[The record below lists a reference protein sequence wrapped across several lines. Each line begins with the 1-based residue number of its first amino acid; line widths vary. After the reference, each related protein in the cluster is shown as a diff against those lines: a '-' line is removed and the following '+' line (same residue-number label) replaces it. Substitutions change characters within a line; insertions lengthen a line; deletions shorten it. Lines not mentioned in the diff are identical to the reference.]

1 VSTNPNHTANKRGG
15 PDLSQCFVAAP
26 SLATLPPISDSHP
39 KASPG
44 AAQYPNMPLLPDTFQ
59 EAAPN
64 LMLTVQSRAVAE
76 MRSVAHNMNNPADG
90 GFIGWP
96 YAEHLTICVVYD
108 TADMKLYLTASDVD
122 KWGVSGVEIFQTAYR
137 NLVELPLDFRA
148 TFREGRVFRLFADDT
163 YEAARLLLPPPQ
175 FEQLPVRG
183 THVAMVPHPNVL
195 LITGDQD
202 PEGLHIVLRE
212 APKHLREQLA
222 ITPSMFRLS
231 NTGWKPWNPELP
243 SADRKEF
250 EGLVLDTLERDYARQ
265 QRLLRAQELKK
276 PGNDQLFIASYMQLP
291 KGRSD
296 GLRTLSVWTRNA
308 PSLLPKTD
316 AIAFV
321 TGTEFRGIVPWS
333 VVAAQME
340 NELEPVGTYPAR
352 YSALS
357 FPTDEQVRSLIQ
369 EAVRRGVSQEP

>member
-1 VSTNPNHTANKRGG
+1 MQEALDTR
-15 PDLSQCFVAAP
+15 
-26 SLATLPPISDSHP
+26 
-39 KASPG
+39 
-44 AAQYPNMPLLPDTFQ
+44 MPDTFQ

-64 LMLTVQSRAVAE
+64 LMLTLQSRAVAE
-76 MRSVAHNMNNPADG
+76 VRSQLHNMDNPADR
-90 GFIGWP
+90 GFVGRP
-96 YAEHLTICVVYD
+96 YAEHLTVCIVLDRPNTKHYV
-108 TADMKLYLTASDVD
+108 TAADVE
-122 KWGVSGVEIFQTAYR
+122 KWGVPVLEVFEAAYG
-137 NLVELPLDFRA
+137 NLGKLPLDFRSN
-148 TFREGRVFRLFADDT
+148 FKEGRVFRSFADDT
-163 YEAARLLLPPPQ
+163 YDAARLLLPSFV

-183 THVAMVPHPNVL
+183 SHVAMVPHPNVL

-202 PEGLHIVLRE
+202 PEGLRVVLNDCRK
-212 APKHLREQLA
+212 ALKDPLT
-222 ITPSMFRLS
+222 IGPSMFRLS

-265 QRLLRAQELKK
+265 QRLMRAQELKK
-276 PGNDQLFIASYMQLP
+276 PGNDQLFIASYMLLP
-291 KGRSD
+291 MGRSD

-340 NELEPVGTYPAR
+340 NELEPAGTYPAR

-357 FPTDEQVRSLIQ
+357 FPTDEQLHDLIQ
-369 EAVRRGVSQEP
+369 ESVRRGVSQEP

>member
-1 VSTNPNHTANKRGG
+1 MKAANRPANKRSR
-15 PDLSQCFVAAP
+15 PDLSKCFVP
-26 SLATLPPISDSHP
+26 V
-39 KASPG
+39 ASAEECPE
-44 AAQYPNMPLLPDTFQ
+44 PVMPDTFQ
-59 EAAPN
+59 EAAPK
-64 LMLTVQSRAVAE
+64 LMLTIQSRAVAE
-76 MRSVAHNMNNPADG
+76 ARSQLHNMNNPADS
-90 GFIGWP
+90 GFVGWP
-96 YAEHLTICVVYD
+96 YAEHLAVCIVYD
-108 TADMKLYLTASDVD
+108 APNTKLYLTASDVE
-122 KWGVSGVEIFQTAYR
+122 KWGVPEAQLFQTAYR
-137 NLVELPLDFRA
+137 NLGELPCNFRS
-148 TFREGRVFRLFADDT
+148 TFKDGRVFCSFADDT
-163 YEAARLLLPPPQ
+163 YDATRLLLPPPI
-175 FEQLPVRG
+175 FGQLPVRG

-202 PEGLHIVLRE
+202 PEGLRVVLNDCRK
-212 APKHLREQLA
+212 ALKDPLA
-222 ITPSMFRLS
+222 IGPSMFRLS
-231 NTGWKPWNPELP
+231 NTGWKPWSPELP

-265 QRLLRAQELKK
+265 QRLMRAQELKK
-276 PGNDQLFIASYMQLP
+276 PGSDQLFIASYMQLP
-291 KGRSD
+291 MGRSD

-357 FPTDEQVRSLIQ
+357 FPTDEQLHDLIQ

>member
-1 VSTNPNHTANKRGG
+1 MKAANRPANKRSRT
-15 PDLSQCFVAAP
+15 DLSKCFVP
-26 SLATLPPISDSHP
+26 V
-39 KASPG
+39 ASAEECPE
-44 AAQYPNMPLLPDTFQ
+44 PVMPDTFQ
-59 EAAPN
+59 EAAPK
-64 LMLTVQSRAVAE
+64 LMLTIQSRAVAE
-76 MRSVAHNMNNPADG
+76 ARSQLHNMNNPADS
-90 GFIGWP
+90 GFVGWP
-96 YAEHLTICVVYD
+96 YAEHLAVCIVYD
-108 TADMKLYLTASDVD
+108 TPNIKLYVTASDVE
-122 KWGVSGVEIFQTAYR
+122 KWGVPEEQLFQTAYG
-137 NLVELPLDFRA
+137 NLRKLPCDFRS
-148 TFREGRVFRLFADDT
+148 TFKDGRVFRSFADDT
-163 YEAARLLLPPPQ
+163 YDASRLLLPPPN
-175 FEQLPVRG
+175 FGQLPVRG

-202 PEGLHIVLRE
+202 REGLRVVLTNCRK
-212 APKHLREQLA
+212 ALKDPLA
-222 ITPSMFRLS
+222 IGPSMFRLS
-231 NTGWKPWNPELP
+231 NTGWKPWSPELP
-243 SADRKEF
+243 SAERKEF

-265 QRLLRAQELKK
+265 QRLMRAQELTK

-291 KGRSD
+291 QGRSD

-333 VVAAQME
+333 VVAAKME

-357 FPTDEQVRSLIQ
+357 FPTDEQLHDLIQ

>member
-26 SLATLPPISDSHP
+26 SLATLPPISDSRP

-44 AAQYPNMPLLPDTFQ
+44 AAQYPNMPVLPETFQ

-76 MRSVAHNMNNPADG
+76 ARSVAHNMNNPADG

-96 YAEHLTICVVYD
+96 YAEHLTICVVHD
-108 TADMKLYLTASDVD
+108 TPNVKLYLTASDVD
-122 KWGVSGVEIFQTAYR
+122 KWGVPEEELFQTAYR
-137 NLVELPLDFRA
+137 NLVKLPLDFRA
-148 TFREGRVFRLFADDT
+148 TFREGRVFRLFAHDT

-212 APKHLREQLA
+212 APKSLREQLA

-231 NTGWKPWNPELP
+231 NTGWKPWTPELP

-250 EGLVLDTLERDYARQ
+250 AGLVLDTLERDYACQ
-265 QRLLRAQELKK
+265 QRLMQATQQKSPACE
-276 PGNDQLFIASYMQLP
+276 QLFIASYMRL
-291 KGRSD
+291 KDRSD
-296 GLRTLSVWTRNA
+296 GLRTLSVWTEDS

-321 TGTEFRGIVPWS
+321 AGTEFRGIVPWS
-333 VVAAQME
+333 VVAARMK
-340 NELEPVGTYPAR
+340 NELEPIGTYPAR

-357 FPTDEQVRSLIQ
+357 FPTDEQLHDLVQ
-369 EAVRRGVSQEP
+369 EAVRRGVSQQP